1 MKKIKFLIL
10 LFIIAFTCSNYACSD
25 DVQKVADKVEDKDKD
40 KEEDKDKVK
49 PVSDIG
55 NKLVDRSFLIK
66 ELLSDTS
73 YTVVNSVVAT
83 EVSFQSVKGYPMK
96 VFVLS
101 IDLNNPDISIETALP
116 NGGTKF
122 GFQNIP
128 LMATFVDKV
137 GHKVWAGVNG
147 DFHGGT
153 GIPTGVF
160 HRNGVILKDTG
171 TPSPLISF
179 FGITKNRK
187 ALIGDQ
193 KTYDN
198 LKNDLVEAMGS
209 KGVWLVK
216 DGRVVNQEN
225 KVLEP
230 RTAIGVSKDST
241 QVYIMAIDGRQS
253 GYSNGMEYGEMSQ
266 CFKAIGVINAANLD
280 GGGSTTFFI
289 RNTPEFT
296 DERFEVRN
304 RPSNKDRALRD
315 VANGLLVISKSK

>member
-25 DVQKVADKVEDKDKD
+25 DLQKVADKVEDKDKD

-153 GIPTGVF
+153 GMPSGIF
-160 HRNGVILKDTG
+160 HKNGLILKDTSD
-171 TPSPLISF
+171 PSTLISF
-179 FGITKNRK
+179 FGITKSRK
-187 ALIGDQ
+187 ALVGDQ
-193 KTYDN
+193 STYN
-198 LKNDLVEAMGS
+198 RLKNNLEEALGC

-216 DGRVVNQEN
+216 DGQTVFQSNT
-225 KVLEP
+225 VLEP
-230 RTAIGVSKDST
+230 RTCIGVSKDST
-241 QVYIMAIDGRQS
+241 QVYIMAIDGRQA
-253 GYSNGMEYGEMSQ
+253 GYSNGMQYAEMSQ
-266 CFKAIGVINAANLD
+266 CFKAIGAENAANLD

-296 DERFEVRN
+296 EDRFEVRN
-304 RPSNKDRALRD
+304 RPSNKDRELRA
-315 VANGLLVISKSK
+315 VANGILVISKTE